1 MLESTAEA
9 VTGLAGVDAIAITDA
24 TPEAAVKGDVG
35 SVAWDAANNT
45 LYVKDTGAYT
55 NTGWVDVAAAAKAAV
70 IAELQAI
77 VASAADFTELKTD
90 IAAWTASP

>member
-1 MLESTAEA
+1 MFESTAEA

-24 TPEAAVKGDVG
+24 TPE
-35 SVAWDAANNT
+35 
-45 LYVKDTGAYT
+45 
-55 NTGWVDVAAAAKAAV
+55 AAV